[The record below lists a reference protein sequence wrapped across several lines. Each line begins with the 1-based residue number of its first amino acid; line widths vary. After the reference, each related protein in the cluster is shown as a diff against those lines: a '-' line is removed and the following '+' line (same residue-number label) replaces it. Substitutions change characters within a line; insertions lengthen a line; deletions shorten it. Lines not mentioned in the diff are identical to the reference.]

1 MQDLSTASEVLTF
14 TSEAHPQSQPWSVV
28 YGRALVR
35 PIAACMLPVMILT
48 LVAVLEGV
56 QILPGL
62 LWASGAALVVASAW
76 TSFRLQREV
85 AEIRVASDMA
95 CIRTVWETLN
105 EPLAEWHQVLDV
117 RDYGTWAHVTVGF
130 ASYELD
136 RERWNRYKDLI
147 DALKASSLAAPLPE

>member
-1 MQDLSTASEVLTF
+1 MHDLSTAPEVLTF
-14 TSEAHPQSQPWSVV
+14 TSDAHPQSMPWGVV

-62 LWASGAALVVASAW
+62 FWASGGALLVASAW

-85 AEIRVASDMA
+85 AEIRVRSDLA
-95 CIRTVWETLN
+95 CVRTVWEVLN
-105 EPLAEWHQVLDV
+105 EPCAEWQQVLDV

-136 RERWNRYKDLI
+136 RGRWNRYGEMV
-147 DALKASSLAAPLPE
+147 DALRVSARAARLPE

>member
-1 MQDLSTASEVLTF
+1 MHDLTTASEVLTF
-14 TSEAHPQSQPWSVV
+14 RSEAHPESLPWAVV

-62 LWASGAALVVASAW
+62 FWASGAALLVASAW
-76 TSFRLQREV
+76 TSFRLQRDV
-85 AEIRVASDMA
+85 AEIRVGADLA
-95 CIRTVWETLN
+95 CVRTVWEILN
-105 EPLAEWHQVLDV
+105 EPRAEWQQVLDV
-117 RDYGTWAHVTVGF
+117 RDYGTWAHVTVGY

-136 RERWNRYKDLI
+136 RERWSRYKEMV
-147 DALKASSLAAPLPE
+147 DALKACSRAARLIE